1 MAEIQIPEINFQV
14 VLQLMIVAGWAT
26 ALLLI
31 DFAIPLQQ
39 KRVTAYLAIAGLIG
53 SIIAGALLWGSDGST
68 FGGMIVLDNYAI
80 ILNIVF
86 AAIGV
91 IAIMLAV
98 EYLPRHGIE
107 RSEFYPLILL
117 ATTGM
122 MLLGQGTDL
131 IVLFLGLEMLSI
143 VLYILA
149 GFAYPK
155 LSSEES
161 AMKYLLI
168 GAFAA
173 GFLVFGIA
181 LVYGATGSSNLIE
194 IASTLQR
201 QTLVAESY
209 TFLLAGA
216 ALVTIGFGYKIS
228 MVPFHMWTPDVYEGA
243 PTPVTA
249 FMSVGAK
256 IAGFAALTRFLIE
269 ALSSQAAIWVPILG
283 ALAVVTM
290 LVGNISA
297 IAQTNVKRMLAY
309 SSIGHAGYM
318 LLGTIAA
325 GSTTL
330 GQSVVSNRGIEAL
343 LFYMIAYA
351 LTNLGAFAVLIALEQ
366 RGEAAWDLADLAG
379 LWQRNPWLAAAMA
392 VCMLS
397 LAGVPLTAGFFGKL
411 YIFSAAWEA
420 GQSILAV
427 VGVITSVIAAFF
439 YLRIIAQM
447 FMSGATRQ
455 ATTSSGIDLRL
466 GLGIAV
472 AGILLFGLLPTP
484 IVQLVQQSVL
494 AVGR

>member
-1 MAEIQIPEINFQV
+1 MEIPAIDFNV

-26 ALLLI
+26 ALLLL
-31 DFAIPLQQ
+31 DFIVPEGQ
-39 KRVTAYLAIAGLIG
+39 KRITAYMAAAGLVG
-53 SIIAGALLWGSDGST
+53 SIIAGVLLWNSNSST

-80 ILNIVF
+80 VLNITF
-86 AAIGV
+86 AVIGI

-107 RSEFYPLILL
+107 RSEFYPLMLL
-117 ATTGM
+117 AITGM
-122 MLLGQGTDL
+122 MLLGQGSDL

-181 LVYGATGSSNLIE
+181 LLYGATGSSSLAE
-194 IASTLQR
+194 IAATLQR

-228 MVPFHMWTPDVYEGA
+228 IVPFHMWTPDVYEGA

-269 ALSSQAAIWVPILG
+269 ALPSQAAIWVPILS
-283 ALAVVTM
+283 ALAVLTM

-297 IAQTNVKRMLAY
+297 VVQTNVKRMLAF

-325 GSTTL
+325 GSTAF
-330 GQSVVSNRGIEAL
+330 GQTVTSGRGIESL

-366 RGEAAWDLADLAG
+366 RGEEAWDVADLAG
-379 LWQRNPWLAAAMA
+379 LWHRNPWLAAAMA
-392 VCMLS
+392 ICMLS

-411 YIFSAAWEA
+411 YLFSAAWEA
-420 GQSILAV
+420 GQSILAI
-427 VGVITSVIAAFF
+427 VGVISSVIAAFF

-447 FMSGATRQ
+447 FMNDTARESTASTGL
-455 ATTSSGIDLRL
+455 DLNIGLALAVL
-466 GLGIAV
+466 GV
-472 AGILLFGLLPTP
+472 VVFGLLPTP
-484 IVQLVQQSVL
+484 IIQLVQQSVL
-494 AVGR
+494 ALGR